1 MPISDEAVSCRGIN
15 GSIKLS
21 KDKMQLIG
29 GGLGSAESHEVA
41 YSDVSTVVVQ
51 RKSIVPFATLTIL
64 AFVLAL
70 IAKYNALWFVID
82 LSRIGGFITLI
93 GVGIAILCAVP
104 TVLRLMFVNVLV
116 HSSGGP
122 LTLRL
127 VPTRS
132 AKRLARRFSEMS
144 A

>member
-1 MPISDEAVSCRGIN
+1 MLDEPVSCRGIN

-29 GGLGSAESHEVA
+29 GGLGSAQCHEVS
-41 YSDVSTVVVQ
+41 YSDVLAVVVE
-51 RKSIVPFATLTIL
+51 RKSIVPFATLAIL

-82 LSRIGGFITLI
+82 LSRTEIFITSI
-93 GVGIAILCAVP
+93 GLGIAILCAIP
-104 TVLRLMFVNVLV
+104 TILRLMFVNVLV
-116 HSSGGP
+116 RSSRGP
-122 LTLRL
+122 LAVRL
-127 VPTRS
+127 VPIRS

-144 A
+144 AGS